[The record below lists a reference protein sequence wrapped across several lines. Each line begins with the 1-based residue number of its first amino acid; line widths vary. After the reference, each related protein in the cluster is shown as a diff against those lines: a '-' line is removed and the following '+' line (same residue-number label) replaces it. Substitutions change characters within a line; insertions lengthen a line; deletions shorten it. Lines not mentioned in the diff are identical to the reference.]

1 MKLTISFVT
10 LLLFLPLTTNAH
22 LVRCTSPDGKSSTL
36 QQGKCASATDV
47 QTPVVAAHA
56 QITPLSQATTIAQT
70 PVVGSNTQ
78 TSSLARARNAFRT
91 QLSFSGMEP
100 GAPMPPASM
109 FRKINYPSAVGP
121 LAAYLSLDPQDGSRH
136 PAIIWLTGG
145 DCNSIGDVWSPNPR
159 NNDQSAAAYR
169 NAGIVMMFPSLR
181 GGNNNPGRHE
191 GFYGEVADVLDAY
204 DYLSR
209 LPYVDPT
216 RIYLGGHS
224 TGGTLALLTAE
235 LRNPFRAVF
244 SFGPVG
250 DVSGYGTDLLPL
262 NFNQAD
268 QRERTLRSPGYWLA
282 SAQGVVFVI
291 EGTGTPSNIS
301 ALSAMQRVSQNA
313 ALHFISVAGANHFSV
328 LAPSNEVIARKILN
342 DLPSH
347 KQFEMSESE
356 LQTRPHS

>member
-1 MKLTISFVT
+1 MKLTLPFVAF
-10 LLLFLPLTTNAH
+10 LLAMPLAANAQF
-22 LVRCTSPDGKSSTL
+22 VRCTSPDGKSSTL
-36 QQGKCASATDV
+36 QRGKCASPTDI

-56 QITPLSQATTIAQT
+56 QSSTQAVTQAATQTGMQTSSQTSALSQAR
-70 PVVGSNTQ
+70 S
-78 TSSLARARNAFRT
+78 AFKT
-91 QLSFSGMEP
+91 QLSFSEAEG
-100 GAPMPPASM
+100 GAPTPPASV
-109 FRKINYPSAVGP
+109 FRKITYPSAVGP
-121 LAAYLSLDPQDGSRH
+121 LAAYLALDPQDGSRH

-145 DCNSIGDVWSPNPR
+145 DCNTIGDVWSPSPPD
-159 NNDQSAAAYR
+159 NDQTAAAYR
-169 NAGIVMMFPSLR
+169 NAGILMMFPSLR

-191 GFYGEVADVLDAY
+191 GFYGEVDDVLAAY

-209 LPYVDPT
+209 QPYVDPT

-244 SFGPVG
+244 AFGPVG
-250 DVSGYGTDLLPL
+250 DVSGYGTDLLPVD
-262 NFNQAD
+262 FTHTD

-282 SAQGVVFVI
+282 SARGVVFVI

-301 ALSAMQRVSQNA
+301 ALNAMQRISQNA
-313 ALHFISVAGANHFSV
+313 AVHFITVAGASHFSV

-347 KQFEMSESE
+347 KQFEMTAAE
-356 LQTRPHS
+356 LQTRAR

>member
-1 MKLTISFVT
+1 MKLTFPFVT
-10 LLLFLPLTTNAH
+10 LLLSLPLAANAQF
-22 LVRCTSPDGKSSTL
+22 VRCTSTDGKSSTI
-36 QQGKCASATDV
+36 QRGKCASAADV
-47 QTPVVAAHA
+47 QTPVVAVAA
-56 QITPLSQATTIAQT
+56 NPQASPLSQARGAFK
-70 PVVGSNTQ
+70 TQ
-78 TSSLARARNAFRT
+78 
-91 QLSFSGMEP
+91 FSYSGDQS
-100 GAPMPPASM
+100 GAPTPPASV

-121 LAAYLSLDPQDGSRH
+121 LAAYMSLDPQDGSRH

-159 NNDQSAAAYR
+159 NNDQTAAAYR
-169 NAGIVMMFPSLR
+169 NAGILMMFPSLR

-191 GFYGEVADVLDAY
+191 GFYGEVDDVLAAY

-209 LPYVDPT
+209 QPYVDPT

-244 SFGPVG
+244 AFGPVG
-250 DVSGYGTDLLPL
+250 DVSGYGANLLPL
-262 NFNQAD
+262 DFNKAD

-282 SAQGVVFVI
+282 SARGAVFVI

-301 ALSAMQRVSQNA
+301 ALNAMQRVSQNA
-313 ALHFISVAGANHFSV
+313 AVRFISVAGASHFSV

-347 KQFEMSESE
+347 KQFEMTEAE
-356 LQTRPHS
+356 LQTRVR

>member
-1 MKLTISFVT
+1 MKLTVPFVA
-10 LLLFLPLTTNAH
+10 LLLSLPLAANAQF
-22 LVRCTSPDGKSSTL
+22 VRCTSADGKSSTI
-36 QQGKCASATDV
+36 QRGKCESAADI
-47 QTPVVAAHA
+47 QTPVVAVAA
-56 QITPLSQATTIAQT
+56 NPQASPLSQARSAFK
-70 PVVGSNTQ
+70 TQ
-78 TSSLARARNAFRT
+78 
-91 QLSFSGMEP
+91 FSYSEDQS
-100 GAPMPPASM
+100 GAPTPPASV

-159 NNDQSAAAYR
+159 NNDQTAAAYR
-169 NAGIVMMFPSLR
+169 NAGILMMFPSLR

-191 GFYGEVADVLDAY
+191 GFYGEVDDVLAAY
-204 DYLSR
+204 DYISR
-209 LPYVDPT
+209 QAYVDPT

-244 SFGPVG
+244 AFGPVG
-250 DVSGYGTDLLPL
+250 DVSGYGANLLPMD
-262 NFNQAD
+262 FNKAD

-282 SAQGVVFVI
+282 SARGAVFVI

-301 ALSAMQRVSQNA
+301 ALNAMQRVSQNA
-313 ALHFISVAGANHFSV
+313 AVHFISVAGASHFSV

-347 KQFEMSESE
+347 RQFDMTEVE
-356 LQTRPHS
+356 LQTRVK